1 VVRESEVGEIENE
14 LKYQPGLS
22 YNLLR
27 MVNSAANGLP
37 STINSIKR
45 AIMILGRKQLQRWV
59 QILLYAAKQ
68 RDGST
73 SDALMQTAT
82 VRGKLLES
90 IAIADRPHD
99 KNHQDRAFMV
109 GVLSLLDTLLGIE
122 MSELVSTLSIQKDMS
137 EALLTRRGSLGYQ
150 LALIEA
156 YEKGESEIVLSMLPE
171 LGFLSMEEFIRLEL
185 EATAWAHRISDAVNQ
200 TA

>member
-1 VVRESEVGEIENE
+1 
-14 LKYQPGLS
+14 
-22 YNLLR
+22 
-27 MVNSAANGLP
+27 
-37 STINSIKR
+37 
-45 AIMILGRKQLQRWV
+45 
-59 QILLYAAKQ
+59 
-68 RDGST
+68 
-73 SDALMQTAT
+73 
-82 VRGKLLES
+82 
-90 IAIADRPHD
+90 
-99 KNHQDRAFMV
+99 MV